1 MTFTVRGIHNGR
13 PVQVT
18 WRDGRLEGDPDLVRL
33 FEAYVE
39 AGEPIAVGPDGAVV
53 EADLADPV
61 KAFMTILMD
70 IEVVTALE
78 GDPPPGIDFA
88 AELADLR
95 ADQERQAQRERD
107 RARRWWRRLWRV

>member
-1 MTFTVRGIHNGR
+1 MTFTVHGIHNGN

-33 FEAYVE
+33 FEGYVE
-39 AGEPIAVGPDGAVV
+39 AGEPIAVPPDGVV

-78 GDPPPGIDFA
+78 SDPPPGMDFA
-88 AELADLR
+88 AELANLR

-107 RARRWWRRLWRV
+107 RARRWCRRLWRV